1 MKAFIHFCLVI
12 MLSVSVLAS
21 FAQNDPRSSSK
32 SAAQYDAASVIE
44 NIADDKDAMY
54 FSQMAINRGS
64 VSETIEIARDM
75 LTDFTGL
82 LYSMEQLASAGGT
95 GSKSSIANN
104 TLEQARSLN
113 ESLKSASGFSFDT
126 AWLGGMA
133 RMHQVN
139 LDGLVQQKEYATNER
154 LKSAVTEAIPVLK
167 KYITRLTSL
176 QKKLIKQD
184 LQEKKEA
191 ERREK
196 AEAAER
202 ERNSGKKKR

>member
-1 MKAFIHFCLVI
+1 
-12 MLSVSVLAS
+12 
-21 FAQNDPRSSSK
+21 
-32 SAAQYDAASVIE
+32 
-44 NIADDKDAMY
+44 
-54 FSQMAINRGS
+54 
-64 VSETIEIARDM
+64 
-75 LTDFTGL
+75 
-82 LYSMEQLASAGGT
+82 
-95 GSKSSIANN
+95 
-104 TLEQARSLN
+104 
-113 ESLKSASGFSFDT
+113 
-126 AWLGGMA
+126 
-133 RMHQVN
+133 MHQVN

>member
-32 SAAQYDAASVIE
+32 SAAQYDAASVNE

-82 LYSMEQLASAGGT
+82 LYSM
-95 GSKSSIANN
+95 
-104 TLEQARSLN
+104 EQARSLN